1 MDAYL
6 KNIEH
11 NLEKALKTNEQKLK
25 DIHTKVLNKQIIEN
39 AILKTKLVEK
49 NQQLSD
55 ANSQILKLISDIKEI
70 KSYRRDN
77 EPTLSSNNSLAITLT
92 PAQENIPK
100 IKKS

>member
-39 AILKTKLVEK
+39 AILKTKLV
-49 NQQLSD
+49 
-55 ANSQILKLISDIKEI
+55 
-70 KSYRRDN
+70 
-77 EPTLSSNNSLAITLT
+77 
-92 PAQENIPK
+92 
-100 IKKS
+100 